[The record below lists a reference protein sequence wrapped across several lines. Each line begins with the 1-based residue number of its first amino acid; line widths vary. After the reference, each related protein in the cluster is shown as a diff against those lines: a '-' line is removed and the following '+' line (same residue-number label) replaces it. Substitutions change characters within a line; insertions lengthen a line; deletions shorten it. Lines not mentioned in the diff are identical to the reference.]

1 MAAEAGSRRPLR
13 VALLEP
19 AGRGGI
25 HHYTRALATALARS
39 GVETLLATARDHE
52 FAARDA
58 SVPPPFRVAALFE
71 RWRSSPRAVLK
82 ALRAFRPDV
91 VHLQAGTHPLLH
103 LGLLISAKIATGART
118 VVTAHDL
125 VPKNAT
131 RLGAL
136 AAGLVQRASDRIVVH
151 GEALAR
157 ELARRVPAVAARVRV
172 VPHGE
177 SSHLAELAG
186 SKGKEYFPSDATNDA
201 MGAARGDATFA
212 AAAGDDTPTVLFF
225 GYLHEEKGLPDLIE
239 ALPDVI
245 ARCPTARLVIA
256 GRPEIDVAPLQA
268 QAARLGV
275 VARIEWRLGYIAAS
289 DVAPLFER
297 ASLVVLPYRAASQSG
312 VVFLAG
318 AFERPV
324 VATRVGALPEAI
336 DDGRTGLLVSPGAP
350 RELAAAIS
358 ELLSDPLRARNMGRA
373 HARRCRGDG
382 CWSSIAERTA
392 ALYAELLAERR
403 SRADERK
410 EEEGG
415 GEPLAAFRAGE
426 GRFVARP

>member
-1 MAAEAGSRRPLR
+1 VAAEPGCARPLR

-25 HHYTRALATALARS
+25 HQYTRALAAALARS
-39 GVETLLATARDHE
+39 GLEILLATARDHE
-52 FAARDA
+52 FAGRDA
-58 SVPPPFRVAALFE
+58 SDPPPFRIAPLFE
-71 RWRSSPRAVLK
+71 RWRSSPRAILS

-103 LGLLISAKIATGART
+103 LGLLISARLATGART

-136 AAGLVQRASDRIVVH
+136 ASGMVQRASDRIVVH
-151 GEALAR
+151 GESLAR
-157 ELARRVPAVAARVRV
+157 ELARRVRAVAGRIRV

-177 SSHLAELAG
+177 SSHLAAPAA
-186 SKGKEYFPSDATNDA
+186 SPGKVDATSNASLDA
-201 MGAARGDATFA
+201 TGAATIAAATTGDAT
-212 AAAGDDTPTVLFF
+212 DDGGPTILFF

-239 ALPDVI
+239 ALPDVV
-245 ARCPTARLVIA
+245 ARSPTARLVVA
-256 GRPEIDVAPLQA
+256 GRPEIDVAPLKFQA
-268 QAARLGV
+268 ERLGV
-275 VARIEWRLGYIAAS
+275 ADRIEWRLGYVEAT

-297 ASLVVLPYRAASQSG
+297 ARLVVLPYRAASQSG

-318 AFERPV
+318 AFERPL
-324 VATRVGALPEAI
+324 VATRVGALPEVI
-336 DDGRTGLLVSPGAP
+336 DDGRTGRLVSPGAP

-373 HARRCRGDG
+373 HARRCRGEG

-403 SRADERK
+403 V
-410 EEEGG
+410 EGG

-426 GRFVARP
+426 VRFVARP